1 MFRST
6 TPPPCRGCY
15 PVYQENQL
23 AHTEDGGC
31 MCLDLT
37 DELDSEFQ
45 EVTQTETCSVSSVSD
60 KPGNIECCI
69 CYDTINTEKNNCV
82 TECGHQFCFKCLAT
96 SMVHNGC
103 TCPCCRSPLVEMS
116 SDDEDSDEDGEG
128 EDGDDEDGD
137 EDDNSENNEQDE
149 DAFGDEN
156 EVECDI
162 EELTRR
168 LKANGFKMQDM
179 LSMLLGRY
187 IKGSSDA
194 AVYELNKKFDTI
206 VDDADSEAVEQ
217 EAMGL
222 EDKRM

>member
-1 MFRST
+1 
-6 TPPPCRGCY
+6 
-15 PVYQENQL
+15 
-23 AHTEDGGC
+23 
-31 MCLDLT
+31 
-37 DELDSEFQ
+37 
-45 EVTQTETCSVSSVSD
+45 
-60 KPGNIECCI
+60 
-69 CYDTINTEKNNCV
+69 
-82 TECGHQFCFKCLAT
+82 
-96 SMVHNGC
+96 
-103 TCPCCRSPLVEMS
+103 MS

-128 EDGDDEDGD
+128 EEDDGDDDD
-137 EDDNSENNEQDE
+137 DDNSENNEQDE

>member
-1 MFRST
+1 
-6 TPPPCRGCY
+6 
-15 PVYQENQL
+15 
-23 AHTEDGGC
+23 
-31 MCLDLT
+31 
-37 DELDSEFQ
+37 
-45 EVTQTETCSVSSVSD
+45 
-60 KPGNIECCI
+60 
-69 CYDTINTEKNNCV
+69 
-82 TECGHQFCFKCLAT
+82 
-96 SMVHNGC
+96 
-103 TCPCCRSPLVEMS
+103 MS
-116 SDDEDSDEDGEG
+116 SDDEDSDEDG
-128 EDGDDEDGD
+128 DEDGEGEEDDGDD

-217 EAMGL
+217 EAMCL